1 MPLSVEKVERAFGG
15 VRALDGVTFT
25 VGEGEVHGLI
35 GPNGAGKTTL
45 LNVVSGL
52 LRPSGG
58 TIRLG
63 EHRIDGR
70 PAHQIAAA
78 GNVIVGEHLVRKA
91 PLWRRM
97 LLLPAARAEE
107 KAALDAALLVLAR
120 VGLRERAFDT
130 ASALS
135 YGEQRRVEI
144 ARALA
149 RSPRVL
155 LLDEPTAGMNAAEVA
170 AVEKLIREV
179 AAEGRSVLLVEH
191 NVRLVMEVSD
201 RITVLNF
208 GRLPGSR
215 YVSDPPLL
223 EVRDLEV
230 AYGHV
235 QAVRGIS
242 LSVRK
247 GQIVTLIGPNG
258 AGKSSTLNA
267 IAGLLK
273 PKRGAVLLEG
283 RDLAGVPAHRAARD
297 GIVLVP
303 EGRAILQ
310 RMTVEENLR
319 LAAEMLPARG
329 ERAQDKPASA
339 PRVQDQIDE
348 QLRNFPS
355 LERRRALPAGQM
367 SGGEQQML
375 AVARALLQKPRILL
389 LDEPSMGLAPILV
402 AQIFALLEQINGAGT
417 TLLLVE
423 QNARKALAVSDHAY
437 VLERGT
443 IAVSGPAADLA
454 RDPRVQAAYLGGDV
468 AV

>member
-45 LNVVSGL
+45 LTFQN
-52 LRPSGG
+52 
-58 TIRLG
+58 IRLFAG
-63 EHRIDGR
+63 LS
-70 PAHQIAAA
+70 AA

-208 GRLPGSR
+208 GK
-215 YVSDPPLL
+215 V
-223 EVRDLEV
+223 
-230 AYGHV
+230 
-235 QAVRGIS
+235 
-242 LSVRK
+242 
-247 GQIVTLIGPNG
+247 
-258 AGKSSTLNA
+258 
-267 IAGLLK
+267 IA
-273 PKRGAVLLEG
+273 
-283 RDLAGVPAHRAARD
+283 D
-297 GIVLVP
+297 GEP
-303 EGRAILQ
+303 E
-310 RMTVEENLR
+310 
-319 LAAEMLPARG
+319 
-329 ERAQDKPASA
+329 
-339 PRVQDQIDE
+339 
-348 QLRNFPS
+348 
-355 LERRRALPAGQM
+355 
-367 SGGEQQML
+367 
-375 AVARALLQKPRILL
+375 
-389 LDEPSMGLAPILV
+389 
-402 AQIFALLEQINGAGT
+402 
-417 TLLLVE
+417 
-423 QNARKALAVSDHAY
+423 AVS
-437 VLERGT
+437 
-443 IAVSGPAADLA
+443 
-454 RDPRVQAAYLGGDV
+454 RDPAVIAAYLGADS
-468 AV
+468 

>member
-1 MPLSVEKVERAFGG
+1 M
-15 VRALDGVTFT
+15 
-25 VGEGEVHGLI
+25 
-35 GPNGAGKTTL
+35 
-45 LNVVSGL
+45 
-52 LRPSGG
+52 
-58 TIRLG
+58 
-63 EHRIDGR
+63 
-70 PAHQIAAA
+70 
-78 GNVIVGEHLVRKA
+78 
-91 PLWRRM
+91 
-97 LLLPAARAEE
+97 
-107 KAALDAALLVLAR
+107 
-120 VGLRERAFDT
+120 
-130 ASALS
+130 
-135 YGEQRRVEI
+135 
-144 ARALA
+144 
-149 RSPRVL
+149 
-155 LLDEPTAGMNAAEVA
+155 
-170 AVEKLIREV
+170 
-179 AAEGRSVLLVEH
+179 
-191 NVRLVMEVSD
+191 
-201 RITVLNF
+201 
-208 GRLPGSR
+208 
-215 YVSDPPLL
+215 SDPPLL

-423 QNARKALAVSDHAY
+423 SRTTPTSSSAAPSRFPDLPPIWPAIHASRPPISAGTWRFDAKSTPNQARSFRRSAARSSGQAPGAPRTAGCLRRMPTVTDTGISRFRPPQRYTRFARACPAWGGTS
-437 VLERGT
+437 RGSPGLLVAPSNNGVQRT
-443 IAVSGPAADLA
+443 VEDA
-454 RDPRVQAAYLGGDV
+454 PRPCL
-468 AV
+468 